1 MVSHNFLVRLG
12 GPTIGSCLINNI
24 AKSAVR
30 YEIGSFYIEVSAK
43 MNLNIEKLFDEIA
56 NRLPKVQ
63 IKNEN
68 LKLIDNPTPVDD
80 KCRC

>member
-1 MVSHNFLVRLG
+1 
-12 GPTIGSCLINNI
+12 
-24 AKSAVR
+24 
-30 YEIGSFYIEVSAK
+30 
-43 MNLNIEKLFDEIA
+43 MNLNIDKLFDEIA

-80 KCRC
+80 KCKC